1 MRDFLKWILFFIL
14 ISSALLLVLCTESN
28 NMIIVNEND
37 LNQQTFKSTSSDPLD
52 LPEFVDVNYI
62 ELDKIHRISKFRSG
76 EGHDYSDDFES
87 CRSMKHYF
95 QPDSSVDWSLIK
107 IYSPVS
113 GVIVR
118 LYEEWAGTQ
127 LQIQSSKYP
136 DFTFIIF
143 HVNLSNPLNEG
154 DVVSEGQ
161 QLGTQT
167 MSDIAVGYNTSEGYR
182 LISYFQVM
190 TDALLLSYKARGI
203 DSRYDFIISK
213 EARDADPLECNGE
226 SFSTSG
232 TLENWVTLNT
242 GYTGIVM

>member
-154 DVVSEGQ
+154 DVVEYEITDGPKGPQASNVIV
-161 QLGTQT
+161 TQ
-167 MSDIAVGYNTSEGYR
+167 AAPKRQFRNN
-182 LISYFQVM
+182 
-190 TDALLLSYKARGI
+190 RG
-203 DSRYDFIISK
+203 F
-213 EARDADPLECNGE
+213 
-226 SFSTSG
+226 
-232 TLENWVTLNT
+232 
-242 GYTGIVM
+242 